1 MEICMKEYN
10 LDSFKEKDLYSWEE
24 IINKIEELEC
34 ELKSTQE
41 EYEDYKEYVKEN
53 YREISYSQQVGISD
67 EDFV

>member
-24 IINKIEELEC
+24 VINKIEELEC